1 MTEAFLINYIPG
13 KTGKLNSIT
22 SNGGFPGHRGDGYIR
37 VRRETTLV
45 KNDPEKTKDS
55 SSNLLRLVRNNLK
68 YVNTNRLLLGIQI
81 LI

>member
-22 SNGGFPGHRGDGYIR
+22 SNGGFSGNRRDGYTR